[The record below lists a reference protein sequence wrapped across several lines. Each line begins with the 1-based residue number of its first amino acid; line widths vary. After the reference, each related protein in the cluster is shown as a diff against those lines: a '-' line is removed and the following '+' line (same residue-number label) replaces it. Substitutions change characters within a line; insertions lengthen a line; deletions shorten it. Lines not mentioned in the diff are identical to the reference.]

1 MFAGDKV
8 VRLNYIF
15 IREHADCVNK
25 EPKDMIASMRWPV
38 ALVLVVGWNA
48 PVLYY
53 PRFSLSSAGLYRF
66 IGLQVGIL
74 VVFFLLVALSAT
86 LHRLVFRS
94 GVPDFYFRRRLLIL
108 AGVYSLVCAV
118 LLVVS
123 YFTVR

>member
-74 VVFFLLVALSAT
+74 VVFFCWLRCPRHYTAWFFDQAYLIFISAGDY
-86 LHRLVFRS
+86 LFWQASIHWS
-94 GVPDFYFRRRLLIL
+94 AQCY
-108 AGVYSLVCAV
+108 
-118 LLVVS
+118 
-123 YFTVR
+123 